1 MVILCV
7 KPAFRPS
14 LTAHHITSC
23 TKCELFKCGGC
34 QRQFATQIF
43 FYIQFIEMKS
53 NEMMIDLKINGDNK
67 FQFNFDAIA
76 FVYLFVC
83 LILFFYF
90 LFSKTQTEI

>member
-1 MVILCV
+1 
-7 KPAFRPS
+7 
-14 LTAHHITSC
+14 
-23 TKCELFKCGGC
+23 
-34 QRQFATQIF
+34 
-43 FYIQFIEMKS
+43 MKS

-90 LFSKTQTEI
+90 LFSKTQTEIWSDAVEWKRSLILMALISVKWSLKADIN